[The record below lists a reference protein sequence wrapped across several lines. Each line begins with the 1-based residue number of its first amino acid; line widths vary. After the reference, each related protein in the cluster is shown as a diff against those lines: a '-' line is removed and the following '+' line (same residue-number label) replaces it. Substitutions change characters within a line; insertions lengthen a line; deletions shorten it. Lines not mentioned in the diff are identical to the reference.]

1 MQSYFHF
8 TREDEMLVGRLSSL
22 WEEFL
27 IQLQDAV
34 EHVTQ
39 QTPLMIQT
47 LDKKLQV
54 CLRVIITLTKFVK
67 FL

>member
-1 MQSYFHF
+1 
-8 TREDEMLVGRLSSL
+8 MLVGRLSSL